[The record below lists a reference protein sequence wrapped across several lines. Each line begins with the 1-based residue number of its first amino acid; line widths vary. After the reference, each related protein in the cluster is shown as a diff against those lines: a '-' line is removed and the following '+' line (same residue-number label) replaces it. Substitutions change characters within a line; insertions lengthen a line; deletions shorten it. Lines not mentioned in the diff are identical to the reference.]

1 MAFMFTKALVLAKEK
16 EREEEL
22 NKRLL
27 EESQSN
33 SLMLE
38 KRVQERT
45 KELE

>member
-1 MAFMFTKALVLAKEK
+1 MFTKALVLAKEK